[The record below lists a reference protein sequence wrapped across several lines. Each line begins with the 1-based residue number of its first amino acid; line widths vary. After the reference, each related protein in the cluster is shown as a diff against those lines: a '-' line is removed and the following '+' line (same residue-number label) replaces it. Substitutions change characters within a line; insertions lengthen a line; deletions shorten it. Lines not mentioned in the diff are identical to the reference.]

1 MARSNPTPS
10 GNGLDTFRTWE
21 TMALGRVAVVLSG
34 QLHEDVLFAG
44 LPVVRVPSWPAEAA
58 AAWDGESV
66 AGDSLAGGHPTMLP
80 TCSHFAKNRRH
91 WGNAGQFGVLTPER
105 EKRATTFPLTP
116 NVPAH
121 SRPKAS
127 EPLVC
132 SMYADSKHR

>member
-58 AAWDGESV
+58 AAWMGKVWQGTVSPGVTQQCCPPLPILPKTE
-66 AGDSLAGGHPTMLP
+66 GIGGMPDSSG
-80 TCSHFAKNRRH
+80 C
-91 WGNAGQFGVLTPER
+91 
-105 EKRATTFPLTP
+105 
-116 NVPAH
+116 
-121 SRPKAS
+121 
-127 EPLVC
+127 
-132 SMYADSKHR
+132 